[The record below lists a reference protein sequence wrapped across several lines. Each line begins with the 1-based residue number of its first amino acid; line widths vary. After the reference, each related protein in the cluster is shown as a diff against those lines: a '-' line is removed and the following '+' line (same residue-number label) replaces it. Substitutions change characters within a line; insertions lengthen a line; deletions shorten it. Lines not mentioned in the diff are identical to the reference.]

1 MSHGQVLSRKD
12 IILCIILPI
21 CLLLN
26 SLCQVLKQLLFCS
39 TAIDKADVLLS
50 MKHGI
55 VRLDDVWGVCGGN
68 RPVKYLVKRV
78 RILPVIYI
86 TFSSLILCHTRNK
99 LEVNVQ

>member
-1 MSHGQVLSRKD
+1 MIDSSGRT
-12 IILCIILPI
+12 LC
-21 CLLLN
+21 
-26 SLCQVLKQLLFCS
+26 FS

-78 RILPVIYI
+78 SV
-86 TFSSLILCHTRNK
+86 T
-99 LEVNVQ
+99 